1 MRQEL
6 ERELSAISDAV
17 AGIRMLFAM
26 EGLTEPAAE
35 PPELVDLAYREEWT
49 PREREVAALL
59 IRGCRNKEIATEMGV
74 TEQTVKNHLHHMCAK
89 IGASDR
95 MQVAMYA
102 LRLGIR

>member
-6 ERELSAISDAV
+6 ERQLSTICDAV

-26 EGLTEPAAE
+26 EEPTELAAE
-35 PPELVDLAYREEWT
+35 PPELTDLAYREEWT
-49 PREREVAALL
+49 PREREVAALV
-59 IRGCRNKEIATEMGV
+59 IRGHRNKEIATEMGV
-74 TEQTVKNHLHHMCAK
+74 TEQTVKNHLHHMCEK

>member
-6 ERELSAISDAV
+6 ERQLAAICDA
-17 AGIRMLFAM
+17 AASIRMLFAI
-26 EGLTEPAAE
+26 EEPTEPAAE
-35 PPELVDLAYREEWT
+35 PPELTDLAYREEWT
-49 PREREVAALL
+49 PKEREVAALL
-59 IRGCRNKEIATEMGV
+59 IRGHRNKEIATEMGV
-74 TEQTVKNHLHHMCAK
+74 TEQTVKNHLHHMSAK